1 MGTYGDIWG
10 HMGTCGDMF
19 VICRDTLEPK
29 QTGNEELNGNW
40 VHPAVYSGLGFRAY
54 MEGPGGHS
62 RIG

>member
-1 MGTYGDIWG
+1 MGTYGD
-10 HMGTCGDMF
+10 MF
-19 VICRDTLEPK
+19 VIYRDTLEPN

-40 VHPAVYSGLGFRAY
+40 VHPVVYSGLGCRAY